1 MSKKKKEEEV
11 IKDTSEKEA
20 PEVNVSSPFFL
31 SFFGQRVKVLTS
43 IFQSFSVNTPEGIA
57 QESLPITIMGYILDA
72 DDQYYYIGSNPHEI
86 RQAIKKEK
94 VIAIEVY
101 TEEDEQAE
109 NYDKLLEGMGVPK
122 RNEQN

>member
-1 MSKKKKEEEV
+1 MSKKKKEEE
-11 IKDTSEKEA
+11 ILKETSEAEA

-43 IFQSFSVNTPEGIA
+43 IFQSFSVNTSEGIA

-72 DDQYYYIGSNPHEI
+72 DEHYYYVGSNPHEI

-94 VIAIEVY
+94 VIAIEVF
-101 TEEDEQAE
+101 TEEDEKAE
-109 NYDKLLEGMGVPK
+109 AFDKILESANGMK
-122 RNEQN
+122 AQ